1 MKDKNIAAFVCI
13 KLKSQRLPN
22 KMTLKLGNKKLCQ
35 HIFDTLVDL
44 KNNSNY
50 NINIY
55 CFCSD
60 ERIKD
65 LLPEDVIFLKRDPKL
80 DSNTTKGME
89 IYQEFM
95 KLVSSDIYLLCH
107 ATSPFVKKE
116 SIIKGLD
123 GIMDKDYD
131 SSFSCSRI
139 QTFCWYNNLTLNYS
153 LDDIVQ
159 TQNIKPIFSETSA
172 FYAFKKEVLENKRRI
187 GDNPLLVETDYRE
200 SVDID
205 EHRDYELALKL
216 I

>member
-1 MKDKNIAAFVCI
+1 MIKNNIAAFVCI

-35 HIFDTLVDL
+35 HIFDTLIEL
-44 KNNSNY
+44 KNNSKY
-50 NINIY
+50 NINVY

-65 LLPEDVIFLKRDPKL
+65 LLPDDVTFLKRDPRL
-80 DSNTTKGME
+80 DSSTTKGME

-95 KLVSSDIYLLCH
+95 KLVNSDVYLLCH
-107 ATSPFVKKE
+107 ATSPFIKKE
-116 SIIKGLD
+116 SIIKGID
-123 GIMDKDYD
+123 GIMDKGYD
-131 SSFSCSRI
+131 SAFSCSRI

-153 LDDIVQ
+153 LDDVVQ
-159 TQNIKPIFSETSA
+159 TQDIKPIYCETSA
-172 FYAFKKEVLENKRRI
+172 FYAFKKEVLESKRRI
-187 GDNPLLVETDYRE
+187 GKNPLLVETDYRE